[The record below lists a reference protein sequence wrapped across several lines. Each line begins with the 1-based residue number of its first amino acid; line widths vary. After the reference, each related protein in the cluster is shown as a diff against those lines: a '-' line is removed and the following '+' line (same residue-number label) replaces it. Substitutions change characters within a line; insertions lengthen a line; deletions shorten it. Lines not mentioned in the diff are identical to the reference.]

1 MPSYAARM
9 FSPQQLA
16 MIAAQQAQT
25 STVEPRK
32 DAGKE
37 ALWPYAA
44 LFAGQG
50 ADIGTTI
57 KAGLDPRF
65 DEKNPIGMAGVLGVK
80 AAGTAAL
87 TYLMHKEAQAGN
99 TYAQK
104 MLGILGG
111 AAGLVPALINAH
123 TFSKAK

>member
-1 MPSYAARM
+1 MPSYANRM
-9 FSPQQLA
+9 FSDQQLKQ
-16 MIAAQQAQT
+16 IAQQQAQGGT
-25 STVEPRK
+25 QTPTK
-32 DAGKE
+32 AAGKE
-37 ALWPYAA
+37 SLWPYAA

-65 DEKNPIGMAGVLGVK
+65 EEKNPVGMAGVLGVK

-111 AAGLVPALINAH
+111 AAGLVPALINLH
-123 TFSKAK
+123 TFAKAK